1 MRRLSPRRQTS
12 SRIVDAHRHG
22 NRFVVR
28 EGEKRTLFLELECD
42 GFALRLF
49 EIPLVFER
57 FDHVAA
63 SVVNANHDG
72 MRPAVRLCIAQGID
86 DRV

>member
-28 EGEKRTLFLELECD
+28 EGEKRTLFLELE
-42 GFALRLF
+42 ATVSRYASSKS
-49 EIPLVFER
+49 PLYSSVSITLPL
-57 FDHVAA
+57 A
-63 SVVNANHDG
+63 S
-72 MRPAVRLCIAQGID
+72 
-86 DRV
+86 